1 MPAGSILAS
10 EALYL
15 YTPNPNLPKSQPSTH
30 PVTCIST
37 SDVTGLAIT
46 EFSWFGRVQDGII
59 ESAAHPNWKMGLY
72 IYLCLLDTIF
82 KY

>member
-30 PVTCIST
+30 PVIST